1 MKELTFETKRM
12 VGAISENDRSG
23 WRKTLRVGRWNNNA
37 EKYDLRE
44 WAPDDSRCG
53 KGIAL
58 TKEEARKL
66 YELLKAEFG
75 GVNAE

>member
-12 VGAISENDRSG
+12 VGTISENDRSG
-23 WRKTLRVGRWNNNA
+23 WRKTLRIGRWNNHA

-44 WAPDDSRCG
+44 WASDDSRCG

-58 TKEEARKL
+58 TEEEAHKL
-66 YELLKAEFG
+66 YALLKAEFG
-75 GVNAE
+75 GIDAE